1 MNMNFKDVNFGSAD
15 GGNLYGSLFGL
26 YPDIAILAHGRVFN
40 KESYYDLCDV
50 LLKNKISSLAF
61 DFRGYGNS
69 KAGSA
74 GINAYGEDIIGA
86 IKFVQSLDFV
96 KNITLLGSSM
106 GGGAVLNASKLYK
119 PSEIKSVIAL
129 SPVYTEGVDFID
141 VPIHYL
147 GTEGEQFAEGIRK
160 MHAMTKSPK
169 TVHFFKGSAHAQ
181 NILATEAKDE
191 LISLIISYIKKEKDE
206 TKDMGKAE

>member
-1 MNMNFKDVNFGSAD
+1 MNVNFKEVNFEAAD
-15 GGNLYGSLFGL
+15 GGDIYGSLFGS
-26 YPDIAILAHGRVFN
+26 YPDIVILAHGRVFN

-69 KAGSA
+69 KEGSA
-74 GINAYGEDIIGA
+74 GLNAYGEDVIGA
-86 IKFVQSLDFV
+86 IKFAQGLDFV

-106 GGGAVLNASKLYK
+106 GGAAVLNASKLYK

-129 SPVYTEGVDFID
+129 SPVYTDGVDFID
-141 VPIHYL
+141 VPIHYI
-147 GTEGEQFAEGIRK
+147 GSEEEKFAEGIKK
-160 MHAMTKSPK
+160 MYAMTKSPK

-181 NILATEAKDE
+181 NIFATEAKEE
-191 LISLIISYIKKEKDE
+191 LISLIISYIKDGNSNA
-206 TKDMGKAE
+206 GKA